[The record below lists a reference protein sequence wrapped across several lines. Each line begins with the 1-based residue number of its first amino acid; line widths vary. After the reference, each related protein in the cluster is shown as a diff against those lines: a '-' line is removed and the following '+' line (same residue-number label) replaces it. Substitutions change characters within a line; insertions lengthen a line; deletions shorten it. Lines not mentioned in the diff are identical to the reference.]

1 MVVAY
6 IDGTFMKRGIGIRP
20 IYCEYILCHIWY
32 YTMKSHLK
40 YLVVRYSGEEAMIY
54 ATSSL
59 EYQYVSGTARRVAV
73 AGIAVY
79 FCAKWSRTPAESLH
93 VMTSLPTYDI
103 IVLDMIPG
111 LFIWYHAMYDII
123 CNIWYHSINMISYK
137 NLWYHTCLWY
147 HSWWYDIT
155 TNIWYHWFLYDF
167 MDISMISH
175 QLMIS

>member
-1 MVVAY
+1 
-6 IDGTFMKRGIGIRP
+6 
-20 IYCEYILCHIWY
+20 
-32 YTMKSHLK
+32 
-40 YLVVRYSGEEAMIY
+40 MIY

-79 FCAKWSRTPAESLH
+79 FCARWSRTPAESLH

-103 IVLDMIPG
+103 IVLDMISG

-147 HSWWYDIT
+147 HSCWYDITMNIWYHILDMISCIFLWYHTSLWYHSWCYDIT
-155 TNIWYHWFLYDF
+155 TNIWYHCFWYDISDI
-167 MDISMISH
+167 MYISMIS
-175 QLMIS
+175 QQSMIS